1 MLTRKSLKAM
11 GLTDEQVDSIVEMH
25 TETVDGLKDKI
36 KSAEEKASKLD
47 DVQKEL
53 DDLKAKSG
61 EDFKEKYN
69 KEHADFEAYKKSVT
83 EKETRA
89 AKESAVK
96 AYFEAKG
103 ITGTNLAIA
112 MRGAKDE
119 IGAVELDG
127 DKIKN
132 TDALD
137 SLINGEYKGLVV
149 TTAVK
154 GAPTATPPANTGG
167 KMTKADIFKKD
178 DHGRYIMSTAER
190 QKALAENP
198 QLLN

>member
-1 MLTRKSLKAM
+1 MARFTRKEVRAII
-11 GLTDEQVDSIVEMH
+11 GDACTDEMENQIMALHLGVVDPM
-25 TETVDGLKDKI
+25 KDDLEKY
-36 KSAEEKASKLD
+36 KASAEQLES
-47 DVQKEL
+47 VQKEL
-53 DDLKAKSG
+53 DGLKNGKDWKSEAETIKKQF
-61 EDFKEKYN
+61 ED
-69 KEHADFEAYKKSVT
+69 YKN
-83 EKETRA
+83 EIAAKETRA

-137 SLINGEYKGLVV
+137 SLIGGEYKGLI
-149 TTAVK
+149 TTTTVK

-167 KMTKADIFKKD
+167 GKTKAEILAIKD
-178 DHGRYIMSTAER
+178 TGER
-190 QKALAENP
+190 QKAIAENIN
-198 QLLN
+198 LFRN

>member
-1 MLTRKSLKAM
+1 MARFTRKEVRAII
-11 GLTDEQVDSIVEMH
+11 GDACTDEMENQIMALHLGVVDPM
-25 TETVDGLKDKI
+25 KDDLEKY
-36 KSAEEKASKLD
+36 KASAEQLES
-47 DVQKEL
+47 VQKEL
-53 DDLKAKSG
+53 DGLKNGKDWKSEAETIKKQF
-61 EDFKEKYN
+61 ED
-69 KEHADFEAYKKSVT
+69 YKNEVAA
-83 EKETRA
+83 KETRA

-137 SLINGEYKGLVV
+137 SLIGGEYKGLV
-149 TTAVK
+149 TTTTVK

-167 KMTKADIFKKD
+167 GKTKAEILAIKD
-178 DHGRYIMSTAER
+178 TGER
-190 QKALAENP
+190 QKAIAANINLFKN
-198 QLLN
+198 